1 MANKT
6 LQPGNTLQGGKYRI
20 EKVLGQGSFGIT
32 YLASYATTIEGAL
45 GKMTVDIKVA
55 IKEFFMSEVN
65 QRNEQTHGV
74 EGSSSTI
81 FTNYRIKVRKEA
93 QNLASLHHPHI
104 VQVTDVF
111 DENNTTYYV
120 MQYIEGMSLD
130 SFIASKGQ
138 VSAEDTILI
147 AAQIG
152 QALSY
157 MHQRHML
164 HLDLKPGNIMLDK
177 QGQVH
182 LIDFGLSKQ
191 YDSNGEPE
199 SSTSIGMGTPGY
211 APIEQANRMGQG
223 KQFQATIDVYAFGAT
238 VYKMLTGR
246 RPDDAS
252 VILNDGFPFGFLQ
265 QCGVPQNMINAL
277 QRAMAPQRNARFQTV
292 TEFVQALDDGRTIPY
307 SAPDLTQIDNTIIA
321 SAEPT
326 QPTRP
331 SQPSYRSSQP
341 SNATPSPT
349 DEELAPKFRPDV
361 EPDNT
366 PAEPSDESDS
376 PKTFMKQIAVVLCVC
391 MAAAMVL
398 FIAMGNFGSAD
409 EDVSKDAAYADSAYV
424 DEAYADSVA
433 SDDYALDSCA
443 SVDDEY
449 MY

>member
-45 GKMTVDIKVA
+45 GKMAVDIKVA

-81 FTNYRIKVRKEA
+81 FTNYRIKFRKEA

-130 SFIASKGQ
+130 SFIASKGR

-265 QCGVPQNMINAL
+265 QLGVQQNMINAV
-277 QRAMAPQRNARFQTV
+277 QRAMAPQRNARFQTAA
-292 TEFVQALDDGRTIPY
+292 EFVQALDDGRTIPY
-307 SAPDLTQIDNTIIA
+307 SAPDFTQVDDNTITA
-321 SAEPT
+321 SSEPT
-326 QPTRP
+326 QPIRPSRP
-331 SQPSYRSSQP
+331 SQPSS
-341 SNATPSPT
+341 ATPSPN
-349 DEELAPKFRPDV
+349 DEELAPSTSKL
-361 EPDNT
+361 
-366 PAEPSDESDS
+366 A
-376 PKTFMKQIAVVLCVC
+376 MKQIMVVLCVC
-391 MAAAMVL
+391 IAAAMVL
-398 FIAMGNFGSAD
+398 FLAMGKFGSAD
-409 EDVSKDAAYADSAYV
+409 GNLSKDTEYADS
-424 DEAYADSVA
+424 DSVA
-433 SDDYALDSCA
+433 YYDDAEADTCALDSCA
-443 SVDDEY
+443 TVDDEY

>member
-81 FTNYRIKVRKEA
+81 FTNYRIKFRKEA

-130 SFIASKGQ
+130 SFIASKGR

-265 QCGVPQNMINAL
+265 QLGVQQDMINAV

-307 SAPDLTQIDNTIIA
+307 SAPDFTQIDEPIIA
-321 SAEPT
+321 SSEPT
-326 QPTRP
+326 QPIRP
-331 SQPSYRSSQP
+331 SRPSQP
-341 SNATPSPT
+341 SNATPSPN
-349 DEELAPKFRPDV
+349 DEELAPSTSKL
-361 EPDNT
+361 
-366 PAEPSDESDS
+366 A
-376 PKTFMKQIAVVLCVC
+376 MKQIMVVLCVC
-391 MAAAMVL
+391 IAAAMVL
-398 FIAMGNFGSAD
+398 FLAMGKFGFGFVDRSL
-409 EDVSKDAAYADSAYV
+409 SKDTEYADS
-424 DEAYADSVA
+424 DSVA
-433 SDDYALDSCA
+433 YYDDAEADTCAVDSCA

>member
-45 GKMTVDIKVA
+45 GKMAVDIKVA

-81 FTNYRIKVRKEA
+81 FTNYRIKFRKEA

-265 QCGVPQNMINAL
+265 QLGVQQNMINAV

-292 TEFVQALDDGRTIPY
+292 TEFVQALNDGRTIPY
-307 SAPDLTQIDNTIIA
+307 SAPDFTQIDEPIIA
-321 SAEPT
+321 SSEPT
-326 QPTRP
+326 QPIRP
-331 SQPSYRSSQP
+331 SQPSS
-341 SNATPSPT
+341 ATPSHN
-349 DEELAPKFRPDV
+349 DEELAPSTSKL
-361 EPDNT
+361 
-366 PAEPSDESDS
+366 A
-376 PKTFMKQIAVVLCVC
+376 MKQIMVVLCVC
-391 MAAAMVL
+391 IAAAMVL
-398 FIAMGNFGSAD
+398 FLAMGKFGSAD
-409 EDVSKDAAYADSAYV
+409 GNLSKDTEYADS
-424 DEAYADSVA
+424 DSVA
-433 SDDYALDSCA
+433 YYDDAEADTCAVDSCA

>member
-81 FTNYRIKVRKEA
+81 FTNYRIKFRKEA

-130 SFIASKGQ
+130 SFIASKGR

-265 QCGVPQNMINAL
+265 QLGVQQNMINAV

-307 SAPDLTQIDNTIIA
+307 SAPDFTQIDEPIIA
-321 SAEPT
+321 SSEPT
-326 QPTRP
+326 QPIRPSRP
-331 SQPSYRSSQP
+331 SQPSS
-341 SNATPSPT
+341 ATPSPN
-349 DEELAPKFRPDV
+349 DEELAPSTSKL
-361 EPDNT
+361 
-366 PAEPSDESDS
+366 A
-376 PKTFMKQIAVVLCVC
+376 MKQIMVVLCVC
-391 MAAAMVL
+391 IAAAMVL
-398 FIAMGNFGSAD
+398 FLAMGKFGSAD
-409 EDVSKDAAYADSAYV
+409 GNLSKDTEYADS
-424 DEAYADSVA
+424 DSVA
-433 SDDYALDSCA
+433 YYDDAEADTCALDSCA

>member
-45 GKMTVDIKVA
+45 GKMAVDIKVA

-81 FTNYRIKVRKEA
+81 FTNYRIKFRKEA

-130 SFIASKGQ
+130 SFIASKGR

-265 QCGVPQNMINAL
+265 QLGVQQNMINAV

-307 SAPDLTQIDNTIIA
+307 SAPDFTLVDDNTITA
-321 SAEPT
+321 SSEPT
-326 QPTRP
+326 QPIRPSRP
-331 SQPSYRSSQP
+331 SQPSS
-341 SNATPSPT
+341 ATPSPN
-349 DEELAPKFRPDV
+349 DEELAPSTSKL
-361 EPDNT
+361 
-366 PAEPSDESDS
+366 A
-376 PKTFMKQIAVVLCVC
+376 MKQIMVVLCVC
-391 MAAAMVL
+391 IAAAMVL
-398 FIAMGNFGSAD
+398 FIAMGNFGIGSANGNL
-409 EDVSKDAAYADSAYV
+409 SKDTEYADS
-424 DEAYADSVA
+424 DSVA
-433 SDDYALDSCA
+433 YYDDAEADTCALDSCA

>member
-81 FTNYRIKVRKEA
+81 FTNYRIKFRKEA

-130 SFIASKGQ
+130 SFIASKGR

-265 QCGVPQNMINAL
+265 QLGVQQNMINAV

-292 TEFVQALDDGRTIPY
+292 TEFVQALNDGRTIPY
-307 SAPDLTQIDNTIIA
+307 SAPDFTQVDDNTITA
-321 SAEPT
+321 SSEPT
-326 QPTRP
+326 QPIRP
-331 SQPSYRSSQP
+331 SQPSQP
-341 SNATPSPT
+341 SSATPSPN
-349 DEELAPKFRPDV
+349 DEELAPSTSKL
-361 EPDNT
+361 
-366 PAEPSDESDS
+366 A
-376 PKTFMKQIAVVLCVC
+376 MKQIMVVLCVC
-391 MAAAMVL
+391 IAAAMVL
-398 FIAMGNFGSAD
+398 FLAMGNFGSAD
-409 EDVSKDAAYADSAYV
+409 GNLSKDTEYADS
-424 DEAYADSVA
+424 DSVA
-433 SDDYALDSCA
+433 YYDDAEADTCAVDSCA

>member
-1 MANKT
+1 MPLDKKRNNMNALKAGTT
-6 LQPGNTLQGGKYRI
+6 LQKGKYTISR
-20 EKVLGQGSFGIT
+20 VLGAGTFGIT
-32 YLASYATTIEGAL
+32 YMANTRVQMNGPLGQMDVTVNVAVKEFYMKDINVRTSDGANIEGTQNAL
-45 GKMTVDIKVA
+45 VKD
-55 IKEFFMSEVN
+55 
-65 QRNEQTHGV
+65 
-74 EGSSSTI
+74 
-81 FTNYRIKVRKEA
+81 YRHKFRKEA
-93 QNLASLHHPHI
+93 ENLAKLHHKNI
-104 VQVTDVF
+104 VQVVDVF

-130 SFIASKGQ
+130 SFIASKGR

-265 QCGVPQNMINAL
+265 QLGVQQNMINAV

-307 SAPDLTQIDNTIIA
+307 SAPDFTQVDDNTITA
-321 SAEPT
+321 SSEPT
-326 QPTRP
+326 QPIRPSRP
-331 SQPSYRSSQP
+331 SQPSS
-341 SNATPSPT
+341 ATPSPN
-349 DEELAPKFRPDV
+349 DEELAPSTSKL
-361 EPDNT
+361 
-366 PAEPSDESDS
+366 A
-376 PKTFMKQIAVVLCVC
+376 MKQIMVVLCVC
-391 MAAAMVL
+391 IAAAMVL
-398 FIAMGNFGSAD
+398 FLAMGKFGSAD
-409 EDVSKDAAYADSAYV
+409 GNLSKDTEYADS
-424 DEAYADSVA
+424 DSVA
-433 SDDYALDSCA
+433 YYDDAEADTCALDSCA

>member
-20 EKVLGQGSFGIT
+20 EKVLGQGTFGIT

-45 GKMTVDIKVA
+45 GKMAVDIKVA

-81 FTNYRIKVRKEA
+81 FTNYRIKFRKEA

-130 SFIASKGQ
+130 SFIASKGR

-265 QCGVPQNMINAL
+265 QLGVQQNMINAV

-307 SAPDLTQIDNTIIA
+307 SAPDFTLVDDNTITA
-321 SAEPT
+321 SSEPT
-326 QPTRP
+326 QPIRPSRP
-331 SQPSYRSSQP
+331 SQPSS
-341 SNATPSPT
+341 ATPSPN
-349 DEELAPKFRPDV
+349 DEELAPSTSKL
-361 EPDNT
+361 
-366 PAEPSDESDS
+366 A
-376 PKTFMKQIAVVLCVC
+376 MKQIMVVLCVC
-391 MAAAMVL
+391 IAAAMVL

-409 EDVSKDAAYADSAYV
+409 GNLSKDTEYADS
-424 DEAYADSVA
+424 DSVA
-433 SDDYALDSCA
+433 YYDDAEADTCALDSCA

>member
-45 GKMTVDIKVA
+45 GKMAVDIKVA

-81 FTNYRIKVRKEA
+81 FTNYRIKFRKEA

-130 SFIASKGQ
+130 SFIASKGR

-265 QCGVPQNMINAL
+265 QLGVQQNMINAV

-307 SAPDLTQIDNTIIA
+307 SAPDFTLVDDNTITA
-321 SAEPT
+321 SSEPT
-326 QPTRP
+326 QPIRPSRP
-331 SQPSYRSSQP
+331 SQPS
-341 SNATPSPT
+341 NTTPSPN
-349 DEELAPKFRPDV
+349 DEELAP
-361 EPDNT
+361 
-366 PAEPSDESDS
+366 PSTS
-376 PKTFMKQIAVVLCVC
+376 KLAMKQIMVVLCVC
-391 MAAAMVL
+391 IAAAMVL
-398 FIAMGNFGSAD
+398 FLAMGKFGSAD
-409 EDVSKDAAYADSAYV
+409 GNLSKDTEYADS
-424 DEAYADSVA
+424 DSVA
-433 SDDYALDSCA
+433 YYDDAEADTCALDSCA

>member
-45 GKMTVDIKVA
+45 GKMAVDIKVA

-81 FTNYRIKVRKEA
+81 FTNYRIKFRKEA

-130 SFIASKGQ
+130 SFIASKGR

-147 AAQIG
+147 AAQTG

-265 QCGVPQNMINAL
+265 QLGVQQNMINAV

-292 TEFVQALDDGRTIPY
+292 TEFVQALDDGRAIPY
-307 SAPDLTQIDNTIIA
+307 SAPDFTQIDEPIIA
-321 SAEPT
+321 SSEPT
-326 QPTRP
+326 QPIRPSRP
-331 SQPSYRSSQP
+331 SQPS
-341 SNATPSPT
+341 NTTPSPN
-349 DEELAPKFRPDV
+349 DEELAP
-361 EPDNT
+361 
-366 PAEPSDESDS
+366 PSTS
-376 PKTFMKQIAVVLCVC
+376 KLAMKQIMVVLCVC
-391 MAAAMVL
+391 IAAAMVL
-398 FIAMGNFGSAD
+398 FLAMGKFGSAD
-409 EDVSKDAAYADSAYV
+409 GNLSKDTEYADS
-424 DEAYADSVA
+424 DSVA
-433 SDDYALDSCA
+433 YYDDAEADTCALDSCA

>member
-45 GKMTVDIKVA
+45 GKMAVDIKVA

-81 FTNYRIKVRKEA
+81 FTNYRIKFRKEA

-130 SFIASKGQ
+130 SFIASKGR

-265 QCGVPQNMINAL
+265 QLGVQQNMINAV

-307 SAPDLTQIDNTIIA
+307 SAPDFTQVDDNTITA
-321 SAEPT
+321 SSEPT
-326 QPTRP
+326 QPIRPSRP
-331 SQPSYRSSQP
+331 SQPSS
-341 SNATPSPT
+341 ATPSPN
-349 DEELAPKFRPDV
+349 DEELAPSTSKL
-361 EPDNT
+361 
-366 PAEPSDESDS
+366 A
-376 PKTFMKQIAVVLCVC
+376 MKQIMVVLCVC
-391 MAAAMVL
+391 IAAAMVL
-398 FIAMGNFGSAD
+398 FLAMGNFGSAD
-409 EDVSKDAAYADSAYV
+409 GNLSKDTEYADS
-424 DEAYADSVA
+424 DSVA
-433 SDDYALDSCA
+433 YYDDAEADTCALDSCA

>member
-45 GKMTVDIKVA
+45 GKMAVDIKVA

-81 FTNYRIKVRKEA
+81 FTNYRIKFRKEA

-130 SFIASKGQ
+130 SFIASKGR

-191 YDSNGEPE
+191 YDRNGEPE

-265 QCGVPQNMINAL
+265 QLGVQQNMINAV

-307 SAPDLTQIDNTIIA
+307 SAPDLTQVDDNTITA
-321 SAEPT
+321 SSEPT
-326 QPTRP
+326 QPIRPSRP
-331 SQPSYRSSQP
+331 SQPSQP
-341 SNATPSPT
+341 SSATPSPN
-349 DEELAPKFRPDV
+349 DEELAPSTSKL
-361 EPDNT
+361 
-366 PAEPSDESDS
+366 A
-376 PKTFMKQIAVVLCVC
+376 MKQIMVVLCVC

-398 FIAMGNFGSAD
+398 FLAMGNFGIGSAD
-409 EDVSKDAAYADSAYV
+409 GNLSKDTEYADS
-424 DEAYADSVA
+424 DSVA
-433 SDDYALDSCA
+433 YYDDAEADTCALDSCA
-443 SVDDEY
+443 AVDDEY

>member
-45 GKMTVDIKVA
+45 GKMAVDIKVA

-81 FTNYRIKVRKEA
+81 FTNYRIKFRKEA

-130 SFIASKGQ
+130 SFIASKGR

-265 QCGVPQNMINAL
+265 QLGVQQNMINAV

-307 SAPDLTQIDNTIIA
+307 SAPDFTLVDDNTITA
-321 SAEPT
+321 SSEPT
-326 QPTRP
+326 QPIRP
-331 SQPSYRSSQP
+331 SRPTQP
-341 SNATPSPT
+341 SNTTPSPN
-349 DEELAPKFRPDV
+349 DEELAPSTSKL
-361 EPDNT
+361 
-366 PAEPSDESDS
+366 A
-376 PKTFMKQIAVVLCVC
+376 MKQIMVVLCVC
-391 MAAAMVL
+391 IAAAMVL
-398 FIAMGNFGSAD
+398 FLAMGNFGSAD
-409 EDVSKDAAYADSAYV
+409 GNLSKDTEYADS
-424 DEAYADSVA
+424 DSVA
-433 SDDYALDSCA
+433 YYDDAEADTCAVDSCA

>member
-45 GKMTVDIKVA
+45 GKMAVDIKVA

-81 FTNYRIKVRKEA
+81 FTNYRIKFRKEA

-130 SFIASKGQ
+130 SFIASKGR

-265 QCGVPQNMINAL
+265 QLSVQQNMINAV

-307 SAPDLTQIDNTIIA
+307 SAPDFTLVDDNTITA
-321 SAEPT
+321 SSEPT
-326 QPTRP
+326 QPIRPSRP
-331 SQPSYRSSQP
+331 SQPSS
-341 SNATPSPT
+341 ATPSPN
-349 DEELAPKFRPDV
+349 DEELAPSTSKL
-361 EPDNT
+361 
-366 PAEPSDESDS
+366 A
-376 PKTFMKQIAVVLCVC
+376 MKQIMVVLCVC
-391 MAAAMVL
+391 IAAAMVL
-398 FIAMGNFGSAD
+398 FLAMGKFGSAD
-409 EDVSKDAAYADSAYV
+409 GNLSKDTEYADS
-424 DEAYADSVA
+424 DSVA
-433 SDDYALDSCA
+433 YYDDAEADTCALDSCA
-443 SVDDEY
+443 TVDDEY

>member
-45 GKMTVDIKVA
+45 GKMAVDIKVA

-81 FTNYRIKVRKEA
+81 FTNYRIKFRKEA

-130 SFIASKGQ
+130 SFIASKGR

-265 QCGVPQNMINAL
+265 QLGVQQNMINAV

-307 SAPDLTQIDNTIIA
+307 SAPDFTLVDDNTITA
-321 SAEPT
+321 SSEPT
-326 QPTRP
+326 QPIRPSRP
-331 SQPSYRSSQP
+331 SQPSS
-341 SNATPSPT
+341 ATPSPN
-349 DEELAPKFRPDV
+349 DEELAPSTSKL
-361 EPDNT
+361 
-366 PAEPSDESDS
+366 A
-376 PKTFMKQIAVVLCVC
+376 MKQIMVVLCVC
-391 MAAAMVL
+391 LAAAMVL
-398 FIAMGNFGSAD
+398 FLAMGNFGSAD
-409 EDVSKDAAYADSAYV
+409 GNLSKDTEYADS
-424 DEAYADSVA
+424 DSVA
-433 SDDYALDSCA
+433 YYDDAEADTCALDSCA

>member
-45 GKMTVDIKVA
+45 GKMAVDIKVA

-81 FTNYRIKVRKEA
+81 FTNYRIKFRKEA
-93 QNLASLHHPHI
+93 QNLASLHHAHI

-130 SFIASKGQ
+130 SFIASKGR

-265 QCGVPQNMINAL
+265 QLGVQQNMINAV

-307 SAPDLTQIDNTIIA
+307 SAPDFTQIDEPIIA
-321 SAEPT
+321 SSEPT
-326 QPTRP
+326 QPIRPSRP
-331 SQPSYRSSQP
+331 SQPS
-341 SNATPSPT
+341 NTTPSPN
-349 DEELAPKFRPDV
+349 DEELAPSTSKL
-361 EPDNT
+361 
-366 PAEPSDESDS
+366 A
-376 PKTFMKQIAVVLCVC
+376 MKQIMVVLCVC
-391 MAAAMVL
+391 IAAAMVL
-398 FIAMGNFGSAD
+398 FLAMGNFGFGFVDRSL
-409 EDVSKDAAYADSAYV
+409 SKDTEYADS
-424 DEAYADSVA
+424 DSVA
-433 SDDYALDSCA
+433 YYDDAEADTCALDSCA

>member
-45 GKMTVDIKVA
+45 GKMAVDIKVA

-81 FTNYRIKVRKEA
+81 FTNYRIKFRKEA

-130 SFIASKGQ
+130 SFIASKGR

-265 QCGVPQNMINAL
+265 QLGVQQDMINAV

-307 SAPDLTQIDNTIIA
+307 SAPDFTQIDEPIIA
-321 SAEPT
+321 SSEPT
-326 QPTRP
+326 QPIRPSRP
-331 SQPSYRSSQP
+331 SQPSS
-341 SNATPSPT
+341 ATPSPN
-349 DEELAPKFRPDV
+349 DEELAPSTSKL
-361 EPDNT
+361 
-366 PAEPSDESDS
+366 A
-376 PKTFMKQIAVVLCVC
+376 MKQIMVVLCVC
-391 MAAAMVL
+391 IAAAMVL
-398 FIAMGNFGSAD
+398 FLAMGRFGSAD
-409 EDVSKDAAYADSAYV
+409 GNLSKDTEYADS
-424 DEAYADSVA
+424 DSVA
-433 SDDYALDSCA
+433 YYDDAEADTCAVDSCA

>member
-45 GKMTVDIKVA
+45 GKMAVDIKVA

-81 FTNYRIKVRKEA
+81 FTNYRIKFRKEA

-130 SFIASKGQ
+130 SFIASKGR

-265 QCGVPQNMINAL
+265 QLGVQQNMINAV

-307 SAPDLTQIDNTIIA
+307 SAPDFTQIDEPIIA
-321 SAEPT
+321 SSEPT
-326 QPTRP
+326 QPIRP
-331 SQPSYRSSQP
+331 SRPSQP
-341 SNATPSPT
+341 SNATSSPN
-349 DEELAPKFRPDV
+349 DEELAP
-361 EPDNT
+361 
-366 PAEPSDESDS
+366 PSTS
-376 PKTFMKQIAVVLCVC
+376 KLAMKQIMVVLCVC
-391 MAAAMVL
+391 IAAAMVL
-398 FIAMGNFGSAD
+398 FLAMGKFGSAD
-409 EDVSKDAAYADSAYV
+409 GNLSKDTEYADS
-424 DEAYADSVA
+424 DSVA
-433 SDDYALDSCA
+433 YYDDAEADTCALDSCA

>member
-45 GKMTVDIKVA
+45 GKMAVDIKVA

-81 FTNYRIKVRKEA
+81 FTNYRIKFRKEA

-265 QCGVPQNMINAL
+265 QSGVPQNMINAL
-277 QRAMAPQRNARFQTV
+277 QRAMAPQRNVRFQTV

-307 SAPDLTQIDNTIIA
+307 TAPDLTQIDNTIIA

-331 SQPSYRSSQP
+331 SRPSQP
-341 SNATPSPT
+341 SSATPSPN
-349 DEELAPKFRPDV
+349 DEELAPSTSKL
-361 EPDNT
+361 
-366 PAEPSDESDS
+366 A
-376 PKTFMKQIAVVLCVC
+376 MKQIMVVLCVC
-391 MAAAMVL
+391 LAAAMVL
-398 FIAMGNFGSAD
+398 FLAMGNFGFGSAD
-409 EDVSKDAAYADSAYV
+409 GNLSKDTEYADS
-424 DEAYADSVA
+424 DSVA
-433 SDDYALDSCA
+433 YYDDAEADTCALDSCA
-443 SVDDEY
+443 AVDDEY

>member
-45 GKMTVDIKVA
+45 GKMAVDIKVA

-81 FTNYRIKVRKEA
+81 FTNYRIKFRKEA

-130 SFIASKGQ
+130 SFITSKGR

-265 QCGVPQNMINAL
+265 QLGVQQNMINAV

-307 SAPDLTQIDNTIIA
+307 SAPDFTQVDDNTITA
-321 SAEPT
+321 SSEPT
-326 QPTRP
+326 QPIRPSRP
-331 SQPSYRSSQP
+331 SQPSQP
-341 SNATPSPT
+341 SSATPSPN
-349 DEELAPKFRPDV
+349 DEELAPSTSKL
-361 EPDNT
+361 
-366 PAEPSDESDS
+366 A
-376 PKTFMKQIAVVLCVC
+376 MKQIMVVLCVC

-398 FIAMGNFGSAD
+398 FLAMGNFGIGSAD
-409 EDVSKDAAYADSAYV
+409 GNLSKDTEYADS
-424 DEAYADSVA
+424 DSVA
-433 SDDYALDSCA
+433 YYDDAEADTCALDSCA
-443 SVDDEY
+443 AVDDEY

>member
-45 GKMTVDIKVA
+45 GKMAVDIKVA

-81 FTNYRIKVRKEA
+81 FTNYRIKFRKEA

-130 SFIASKGQ
+130 SFIASKGR

-265 QCGVPQNMINAL
+265 QLGVQQNMINAV

-307 SAPDLTQIDNTIIA
+307 SAPDFTLVDDNTITA
-321 SAEPT
+321 SSEPT
-326 QPTRP
+326 QPIRP
-331 SQPSYRSSQP
+331 SRPSQP
-341 SNATPSPT
+341 SNATPSPN
-349 DEELAPKFRPDV
+349 DEELAPSTSKL
-361 EPDNT
+361 
-366 PAEPSDESDS
+366 A
-376 PKTFMKQIAVVLCVC
+376 MKQIMVVLCVC
-391 MAAAMVL
+391 IAAAMVL
-398 FIAMGNFGSAD
+398 FLAMGKFGSAD
-409 EDVSKDAAYADSAYV
+409 GNLSKDTEYADS
-424 DEAYADSVA
+424 DSVA
-433 SDDYALDSCA
+433 YYDDAEADTCALDSCA

>member
-81 FTNYRIKVRKEA
+81 FTNYRIKFRKEA

-130 SFIASKGQ
+130 SFIASKGR

-265 QCGVPQNMINAL
+265 QLGVQQNMINAV

-307 SAPDLTQIDNTIIA
+307 SAPDFTLVDDNTITA
-321 SAEPT
+321 SSEPT
-326 QPTRP
+326 QPIRPSRP
-331 SQPSYRSSQP
+331 SQPSS
-341 SNATPSPT
+341 ATQSPN
-349 DEELAPKFRPDV
+349 DEELAPSTSKL
-361 EPDNT
+361 
-366 PAEPSDESDS
+366 A
-376 PKTFMKQIAVVLCVC
+376 MKQIMVVLCVC
-391 MAAAMVL
+391 IAAAMVL
-398 FIAMGNFGSAD
+398 FLAMGNFGSAD
-409 EDVSKDAAYADSAYV
+409 GNLSKDTEYADS
-424 DEAYADSVA
+424 DSVA
-433 SDDYALDSCA
+433 YYDDAEADTCAVDSCA

>member
-45 GKMTVDIKVA
+45 GKMAVDIKVA

-81 FTNYRIKVRKEA
+81 FTNYRIKFRKEA

-130 SFIASKGQ
+130 SFIASKGR
-138 VSAEDTILI
+138 VSAKDTILI

-265 QCGVPQNMINAL
+265 QLGVQQNMINAV

-307 SAPDLTQIDNTIIA
+307 SAPDFTLVDDNTITA
-321 SAEPT
+321 SSEPT
-326 QPTRP
+326 QPIRP
-331 SQPSYRSSQP
+331 SRPSQP
-341 SNATPSPT
+341 SNATPSPN
-349 DEELAPKFRPDV
+349 DEELAPSTSKL
-361 EPDNT
+361 
-366 PAEPSDESDS
+366 A
-376 PKTFMKQIAVVLCVC
+376 MKQIMVVLCVC
-391 MAAAMVL
+391 IAAAMVL
-398 FIAMGNFGSAD
+398 FLAMGKFGSAD
-409 EDVSKDAAYADSAYV
+409 GNLSKDTEYADS
-424 DEAYADSVA
+424 DSVA
-433 SDDYALDSCA
+433 YYDDAEADTCAVDSCA

>member
-81 FTNYRIKVRKEA
+81 FTNYRIKFRKEA

-130 SFIASKGQ
+130 SFIASKGR

-265 QCGVPQNMINAL
+265 QLGVQQNMINAV

-307 SAPDLTQIDNTIIA
+307 SAPDFTLVDDNTITA
-321 SAEPT
+321 SSEPT
-326 QPTRP
+326 QPIRPSRP
-331 SQPSYRSSQP
+331 SQPSS
-341 SNATPSPT
+341 ATPSPN
-349 DEELAPKFRPDV
+349 DEELAPSTSKL
-361 EPDNT
+361 
-366 PAEPSDESDS
+366 A
-376 PKTFMKQIAVVLCVC
+376 MKQIMVVLCVC
-391 MAAAMVL
+391 LAAAMVL
-398 FIAMGNFGSAD
+398 FLAMGNFGSAD
-409 EDVSKDAAYADSAYV
+409 GNLSKDTEYADS
-424 DEAYADSVA
+424 DSVA
-433 SDDYALDSCA
+433 YYDDAEADTCALDSCA

>member
-45 GKMTVDIKVA
+45 GKMAVDIKVA

-81 FTNYRIKVRKEA
+81 FTNYRIKFRKEA

-130 SFIASKGQ
+130 SFIASKGH
-138 VSAEDTILI
+138 VSANDTILI

-265 QCGVPQNMINAL
+265 QLGVQQNMINAV

-307 SAPDLTQIDNTIIA
+307 SAPDFTLVDDNTITA
-321 SAEPT
+321 SSEPT
-326 QPTRP
+326 QPIRPSRP
-331 SQPSYRSSQP
+331 SQPSS
-341 SNATPSPT
+341 ATPSPN
-349 DEELAPKFRPDV
+349 DEELAPSTSKL
-361 EPDNT
+361 
-366 PAEPSDESDS
+366 A
-376 PKTFMKQIAVVLCVC
+376 MKQIMVVLCVC
-391 MAAAMVL
+391 IAAAMVL
-398 FIAMGNFGSAD
+398 FLAMGKFGSAD
-409 EDVSKDAAYADSAYV
+409 GNLSKDTEYADS
-424 DEAYADSVA
+424 DSVA
-433 SDDYALDSCA
+433 YYDDAEADTCALDSCA
-443 SVDDEY
+443 AVDDEY

>member
-20 EKVLGQGSFGIT
+20 EKVLGQGTFGIT

-45 GKMTVDIKVA
+45 GKMAVDIKVA

-81 FTNYRIKVRKEA
+81 FTNYRIKFRKEA

-130 SFIASKGQ
+130 SFIASKGR

-265 QCGVPQNMINAL
+265 QLGVQQNMINAV

-307 SAPDLTQIDNTIIA
+307 SAPDFTLVDDNTITA
-321 SAEPT
+321 SSEPT
-326 QPTRP
+326 QPIRPSRP
-331 SQPSYRSSQP
+331 SQPSS
-341 SNATPSPT
+341 ATPSPN
-349 DEELAPKFRPDV
+349 DEELAPSTSKL
-361 EPDNT
+361 
-366 PAEPSDESDS
+366 A
-376 PKTFMKQIAVVLCVC
+376 MKQIMVVLCVC
-391 MAAAMVL
+391 IAAAMVL
-398 FIAMGNFGSAD
+398 FLAMGKFGSAD
-409 EDVSKDAAYADSAYV
+409 GNLSKDTEYADS
-424 DEAYADSVA
+424 DSVA
-433 SDDYALDSCA
+433 YYDDAEADTCALDSCA
-443 SVDDEY
+443 AVDDEY

>member
-45 GKMTVDIKVA
+45 GKMAVDIKVA

-81 FTNYRIKVRKEA
+81 FTNYRIKFRKEA

-265 QCGVPQNMINAL
+265 QLGVQQNMINAV

-307 SAPDLTQIDNTIIA
+307 SAPDFTQIDEPIIA
-321 SAEPT
+321 SSEPT
-326 QPTRP
+326 QPIRP
-331 SQPSYRSSQP
+331 SRPSQP
-341 SNATPSPT
+341 SNATSSPN
-349 DEELAPKFRPDV
+349 DEELAPSTSKL
-361 EPDNT
+361 
-366 PAEPSDESDS
+366 A
-376 PKTFMKQIAVVLCVC
+376 MKQIMVVLCVC
-391 MAAAMVL
+391 IAAAMVL
-398 FIAMGNFGSAD
+398 FLAMGKFGSAD
-409 EDVSKDAAYADSAYV
+409 GNLSKDTEYADS
-424 DEAYADSVA
+424 DSVA
-433 SDDYALDSCA
+433 YYDDAEADTCALDSCA

>member
-45 GKMTVDIKVA
+45 GKMAVDIKVA

-81 FTNYRIKVRKEA
+81 FTNYRIKFRKEA

-130 SFIASKGQ
+130 SFIASKGR

-265 QCGVPQNMINAL
+265 QLGVQQNMINAV

-307 SAPDLTQIDNTIIA
+307 SAPDFTLVDDNTITA
-321 SAEPT
+321 SSEPT
-326 QPTRP
+326 QPIRP
-331 SQPSYRSSQP
+331 SRPSQP
-341 SNATPSPT
+341 SNATPSPN
-349 DEELAPKFRPDV
+349 DEELAPSTSKL
-361 EPDNT
+361 
-366 PAEPSDESDS
+366 A
-376 PKTFMKQIAVVLCVC
+376 MKQIMVVLCVC

-398 FIAMGNFGSAD
+398 FLAMGKFGSAD
-409 EDVSKDAAYADSAYV
+409 GNLSKDTEYADS
-424 DEAYADSVA
+424 DSVA
-433 SDDYALDSCA
+433 YYDDAEADTCALDSCA

>member
-45 GKMTVDIKVA
+45 GKMAVDIKVA

-81 FTNYRIKVRKEA
+81 FTNYRIKFRKEA

-130 SFIASKGQ
+130 SFIASKGH

-265 QCGVPQNMINAL
+265 QLGVQQNMINAV
-277 QRAMAPQRNARFQTV
+277 QRAMAPQRNARFQTAA
-292 TEFVQALDDGRTIPY
+292 EFVQALDDGRTIPY
-307 SAPDLTQIDNTIIA
+307 SAPDLTQVDDTIIA
-321 SAEPT
+321 SSEPT
-326 QPTRP
+326 QPIRSSRP
-331 SQPSYRSSQP
+331 SQP
-341 SNATPSPT
+341 SNATPSST
-349 DEELAPKFRPDV
+349 DEELAPKFHPDV

-366 PAEPSDESDS
+366 PTEPSDEPSTS
-376 PKTFMKQIAVVLCVC
+376 KLAMKQLVVVLCVC
-391 MAAAMVL
+391 LAAAMVL
-398 FIAMGNFGSAD
+398 FLAMGNFGSAD

-443 SVDDEY
+443 AVDDEY

>member
-45 GKMTVDIKVA
+45 GKMAVDIKVA

-81 FTNYRIKVRKEA
+81 FTNYRIKFRKEA

-130 SFIASKGQ
+130 SFIASKGR

-252 VILNDGFPFGFLQ
+252 VILNDGFPFGFSQ
-265 QCGVPQNMINAL
+265 QLGVQQNMINAV

-307 SAPDLTQIDNTIIA
+307 SAPDFTLVDDNTITA
-321 SAEPT
+321 SSEPT
-326 QPTRP
+326 QPIRPSRP
-331 SQPSYRSSQP
+331 SQPSS
-341 SNATPSPT
+341 ATPSPN
-349 DEELAPKFRPDV
+349 DEELAPSTSKL
-361 EPDNT
+361 
-366 PAEPSDESDS
+366 A
-376 PKTFMKQIAVVLCVC
+376 MKQIMVVLCVC
-391 MAAAMVL
+391 IAAAMVL
-398 FIAMGNFGSAD
+398 FLAMGKFGSAD
-409 EDVSKDAAYADSAYV
+409 GNLSKDTEYADS
-424 DEAYADSVA
+424 DSVA
-433 SDDYALDSCA
+433 YYDDAEADTCALDSCA

>member
-81 FTNYRIKVRKEA
+81 FTNYRIKFRKEA

-130 SFIASKGQ
+130 SFIASKGR

-164 HLDLKPGNIMLDK
+164 HLDLKPSNIMLDK

-265 QCGVPQNMINAL
+265 QLGVQQDMINAV

-307 SAPDLTQIDNTIIA
+307 SAPDFTLVDDNTITA
-321 SAEPT
+321 SSEPT
-326 QPTRP
+326 QPIRPSRP
-331 SQPSYRSSQP
+331 SQPSS
-341 SNATPSPT
+341 ATPSPK
-349 DEELAPKFRPDV
+349 DEELAPSTSKL
-361 EPDNT
+361 
-366 PAEPSDESDS
+366 A
-376 PKTFMKQIAVVLCVC
+376 MKQIMVVLCVC
-391 MAAAMVL
+391 IAAAMVL
-398 FIAMGNFGSAD
+398 FIAMGNFGIGSANGNL
-409 EDVSKDAAYADSAYV
+409 SKDTEYADS
-424 DEAYADSVA
+424 DSVA
-433 SDDYALDSCA
+433 YYDDAEADTCALDSCA